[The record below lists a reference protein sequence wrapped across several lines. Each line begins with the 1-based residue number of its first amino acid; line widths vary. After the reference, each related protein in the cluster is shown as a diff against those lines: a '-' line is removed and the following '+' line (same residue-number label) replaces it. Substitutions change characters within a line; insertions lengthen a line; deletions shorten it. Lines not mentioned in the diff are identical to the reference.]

1 MSAKQENR
9 FQFSSS
15 HQQLVTTLEAT
26 MSDFSYTKHA
36 HEEYSLGV
44 TLKGRQD
51 FFCQNAFHKSPAGG
65 VLLFNPEDVHDGHSG
80 VSESLEYV
88 MLYIHP
94 NELKPLF
101 QALGYRKEATLRVDR
116 PLLNDPML
124 RHQILA
130 MHQLVSESNH
140 STIEFESG
148 LFHIAHSLVRKA
160 GKLNHD
166 FHTPLSKKD
175 SLLTRAK
182 DFIIDHIDQDIS
194 IDDVAQAAAM
204 SKYHFIRLFHR
215 QFGITPH
222 QYVLNCR
229 INAARKYLETGLP
242 SSHVAQL
249 SGFADNSHLN
259 RHFKRTFGMTPKQYQ
274 LQLCS

>member
-1 MSAKQENR
+1 
-9 FQFSSS
+9 
-15 HQQLVTTLEAT
+15 
-26 MSDFSYTKHA
+26 MSDFSYAKHA
-36 HEEYSLGV
+36 HEEYSIGV

-51 FFCQNAFHKSPAGG
+51 FFCQKAFHKSPSGG

-80 VSESLEYV
+80 GSENLEYV

-101 QALGYRKEATLRVDR
+101 QALGYGKDTTLRLDS
-116 PLLNDPML
+116 PLMDDAVL
-124 RHQILA
+124 RHQILS
-130 MHQLVSESNH
+130 MHQLVSEPNH

-148 LFHIAHSLVRKA
+148 LFHIAQSLVAKA
-160 GKLNHD
+160 GKLD
-166 FHTPLSKKD
+166 QEYSPPLSRKD

-182 DFIIDHIDQDIS
+182 DFIIGHIDQDIS
-194 IDDVAQAAAM
+194 IDDVANAATM

-229 INAARKYLETGLP
+229 INAARKYLESGLP